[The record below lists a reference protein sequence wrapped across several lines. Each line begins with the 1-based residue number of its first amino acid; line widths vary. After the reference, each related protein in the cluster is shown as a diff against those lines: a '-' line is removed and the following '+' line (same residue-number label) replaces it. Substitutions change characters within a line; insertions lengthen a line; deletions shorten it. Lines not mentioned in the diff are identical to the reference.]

1 MLLDAIKDRA
11 RWIGILKELPIELRD
26 VYFYPDYVGL
36 NCSNK
41 NSQAYLFVYK
51 KNEKIWINPFIKVK
65 TPIHA
70 KNVDKIFYD
79 LETPYGYGGPISNSN
94 DYKFIN
100 DGNKKFL
107 DWVKDSNILAEF
119 IRFHP
124 LFDTNH
130 FAHPSVKII
139 EDRTT
144 CSLDLRLVNEKFE
157 PFKSRVKNKIKMAKK
172 KQIIGK
178 N

>member
-1 MLLDAIKDRA
+1 MLLDAIKDRT

-70 KNVDKIFYD
+70 KNVNKIFYD

-130 FAHPSVKII
+130 FAHPSVKR
-139 EDRTT
+139 ET
-144 CSLDLRLVNEKFE
+144 L
-157 PFKSRVKNKIKMAKK
+157 
-172 KQIIGK
+172 
-178 N
+178 